1 MKALLA
7 SLRTLVSRSERTNPK
22 SLQGRS
28 AIPATAALLA
38 LLAAALLFSAASLVA
53 QSTISGGITGAVTDP
68 SGAVVPNAAVTL
80 KNDTTGQ
87 TQTVTTN
94 SSGVYRFS
102 FLNPGTYTLTT
113 TAPNFRTS
121 TSNVTISVGQTTT
134 NNVQLALSTTSQTV
148 TVTSEAPVL
157 QTENGNVST
166 TFNAA
171 QIALVPNPGND
182 LSYVAQTAP
191 GATMNTQGGY
201 GNFQTYGLP
210 GTSNLFTVN
219 GQYENDPFLNLN
231 NSGATNLLLGA
242 NDVQETTVVNN
253 GYSGQY
259 GGLAGANVN
268 YVTKSGG
275 NAWHGNASYW
285 WNGRVMNANNY
296 FNKQSSPIT
305 PRPFVNDNQ
314 WAASIG
320 GPIKKDKTFFFV
332 DTEGLRVLIPVIRKV
347 SIPSPQFQA
356 ATLASVGGTN
366 PAELPFYQHMFNLYN
381 SAPGA
386 SGAANVL
393 PAGGCTSDFTLPGGA
408 PCALQFNSNSRNNTN
423 EWLLTARVD
432 QNFGPNDHAFIHFHT
447 DHGLQATYTDPIN
460 PVFNAVSNQPQ
471 WEGQLNETHTFGATA
486 VNQFILSGSYYS
498 AIFKPANLAAAL
510 QTMPFN
516 VEFSGTAFYGLG
528 HDLGLWPQGRN
539 VTQYQV
545 VDDVSF
551 PRGNHNLKVGLNFKR
566 NDISDFDPGSGSI
579 GAVFSESLS
588 SFFTGTADNYLQAFP
603 RRLSEPV
610 ALYNLGA
617 YLQDE
622 WRVSN
627 TFHLNLALRAD
638 HNSNPVCVT
647 DCFARFDNSFQAISH
662 DPTIPYSRAILTGQH
677 QALQHLQ
684 SIGWQPR
691 VGFAWQLPHLK
702 QTVLRGGFGLFNDA
716 FPAFVS
722 DFMMN
727 NPPNYNQFVA
737 GPGPFAPGIAGN
749 VSSIASGANAS
760 FLTGFQSGGT
770 LASISAAN
778 PLFTPPSFFNAS
790 HNINYPRYQEWNLE
804 LQQGL
809 GQRTSLSLNYVGN
822 HGIYE
827 AVQNSGLNA
836 FCDLANCM
844 SALGSASFAGLP
856 TTAPDTRFGTITEA
870 QSNAVSNY
878 NGLTVSLQHKFTN
891 FQLQANY
898 TWSHALD
905 EVSNGG
911 FLQYNFLTNVSVLS
925 PQDPYNLR
933 AFNYGNADYDVRQ
946 NFSLNYVYNMPQFHG
961 LLSRVLGGWVI
972 SGALFA
978 RTGMPFTVV
987 DGNATG
993 ILGSDNF
1000 GGSLNGVGAFI
1011 FANDLNR
1018 AHGGNCG
1025 DAATNPANPCLSLPT
1040 LTPATTGFGMQR
1052 RNQFYGPRFFDTD
1065 LTLMKNFGITEHM
1078 KLGVGATAFN
1088 LFNHPNF
1095 DQPVGDVANPLFG
1108 TIISTVNP
1116 PTSIYGSFLGGDA
1129 SPRVLQLNAR
1139 LTF

>member
-1 MKALLA
+1 MKALFA
-7 SLRTLVSRSERTNPK
+7 SLRRLGKVSSATQQSSPASVYGRTTAWLTLT
-22 SLQGRS
+22 
-28 AIPATAALLA
+28 
-38 LLAAALLFSAASLVA
+38 AAALMLFWAIPLVA
-53 QSTISGGITGAVTDP
+53 QSTISGGITGTVTDP
-68 SGAVVPNAAVTL
+68 SGAVVPNASVTL
-80 KNDTTGQ
+80 KNDATGQ
-87 TQTVTTN
+87 TQTQTTN

-102 FLNPGTYTLTT
+102 FLNPGTYTITT
-113 TAPNFRTS
+113 TAANFQKAS
-121 TSNVTISVGQTTT
+121 SNVAISVGQTTT
-134 NNVQLALSTTSQTV
+134 NTVKLALTSASQTV

-171 QIALVPNPGND
+171 QIALIPNPGND

-201 GNFQTYGLP
+201 GNFETFGLP
-210 GTSNLFTVN
+210 GTSNLFTVD

-231 NSGATNLLLGA
+231 NSGATNLLLGS

-268 YVTKSGG
+268 YVTKSGS

-296 FNKQSSPIT
+296 FNKQSAPIT
-305 PRPFVNDNQ
+305 ARPFVNDNQ

-347 SIPSPQFQA
+347 SIPSPQFQT
-356 ATLASVGGTN
+356 ATLANIGAVAPT
-366 PAELPFYQHMFNLYN
+366 ELPFYQHMFGLWNG
-381 SAPGA
+381 AQGA

-393 PAGGCTSDFTLPGGA
+393 PAGGCPTGFALPGGA
-408 PCALQFNSNSRNNTN
+408 PCALQFNSNNRNNTK

-432 QNFGPNDHAFIHFHT
+432 QNIGANDHAFIHFRT
-447 DHGLQATYTDPIN
+447 DQGVQATYTDPIN
-460 PVFNAVSNQPQ
+460 PVFNAVSTQPQ

-498 AIFKPANLAAAL
+498 AIFKPASLPAAL
-510 QTMPFN
+510 QTMPFALD
-516 VEFSGTAFYGLG
+516 FSGTTFRGLG
-528 HDLGLWPQGRN
+528 HDLGIWPQGRN

-545 VDDVSF
+545 VDDVSL
-551 PRGNHNLKVGLNFKR
+551 PRGSHNLKLGVNFKR

-579 GAVFSESLS
+579 GSIFSETLS
-588 SFFTGTADNYLQAFP
+588 SFFNGIGDNYIQAFP
-603 RRLSEPV
+603 ARMSQPV

-617 YLQDE
+617 YIQDE
-622 WRVSN
+622 WRMSN
-627 TFHLNLALRAD
+627 TFKLTLAMRVD
-638 HNSNPVCVT
+638 HNSNPVCLT
-647 DCFARFDNSFQAISH
+647 NCFARFDNSFQGIGH
-662 DPTIPYSRAILTGQH
+662 DASIPYNRAILTGQH
-677 QALQHLQ
+677 QALSHLQ
-684 SIGWQPR
+684 GWGWQPR
-691 VGFAWQLPHLK
+691 LGFAWQIPHMS
-702 QTVLRGGFGLFNDA
+702 QTVLRGGFGLFDDA

-737 GPGPFAPGIAGN
+737 GGAPFAPGVAGN
-749 VSSIASGANAS
+749 LSSIAAGANTS
-760 FLTGFQSGGT
+760 FLNSFHSGGT

-790 HNINYPRYQEWNLE
+790 RNISYPRYQEWNLE

-809 GQRTSLSLNYVGN
+809 GKRTSLSLNYVGN
-822 HGIYE
+822 HGIHE
-827 AVQNSGLNA
+827 AVQNTGLNA
-836 FCDLANCM
+836 FCDPAVCM
-844 SALGSASFAGLP
+844 SSLATTRFNGLP
-856 TTAPDTRFGTITEA
+856 TAPPDARFGTVTEA
-870 QSNAVSNY
+870 QSSAVSNY
-878 NGLTVSLQHKFTN
+878 NGLTVSLQRKFTSL
-891 FQLQANY
+891 QLQANY

-905 EVSNGG
+905 EISNGG
-911 FLQYNFLTNVSVLS
+911 FLQYNFLTNISVLS

-933 AFNYGNADYDVRQ
+933 AYNYGNADYDVRQ
-946 NFSLNYVYNMPQFHG
+946 NASLNWVYNMPQFRG
-961 LLSRVLGGWVI
+961 VVSRILGGWVV
-972 SGALFA
+972 SGTLFA
-978 RTGMPFTVV
+978 RTGLPFTVV

-993 ILGSDNF
+993 ILGGNNF
-1000 GGSLNGVGAFI
+1000 GGSINGTGAFI
-1011 FANDLNR
+1011 FANDLNHS
-1018 AHGGNCG
+1018 HGGECG
-1025 DAATNPANPCLSLPT
+1025 DGATNPAAPCLSAAT
-1040 LTPATTGFGMQR
+1040 FTPATTGFGQQR

-1065 LTLMKNFGITEHM
+1065 VTLMKNFGITEHM

-1088 LFNHPNF
+1088 VFNHPNF
-1095 DQPVGDVANPLFG
+1095 DQPVGDIANPQFG
-1108 TIISTVNP
+1108 TIVSTVNP

-1129 SPRVLQLNAR
+1129 SPRVIQLNAR